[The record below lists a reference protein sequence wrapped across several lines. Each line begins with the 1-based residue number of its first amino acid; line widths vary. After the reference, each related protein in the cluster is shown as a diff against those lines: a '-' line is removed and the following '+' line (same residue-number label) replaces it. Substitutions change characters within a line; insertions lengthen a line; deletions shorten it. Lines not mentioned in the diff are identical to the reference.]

1 VVVVQRGLCKM
12 NRIIEKLT
20 SGRFLVTLMLACTYC
35 FLSVF
40 MVTKL
45 SDKITGDF
53 VLGFLG
59 GFSTSFMLILQWYFD
74 KDNAKETVND
84 KSNPIVSQ

>member
-1 VVVVQRGLCKM
+1 MDFLK
-12 NRIIEKLT
+12 KLA
-20 SGRFLVTLMLACTYC
+20 SGRFLVTVMLAVTYC
-35 FLSVF
+35 YLSVF

-45 SDKITGDF
+45 SEKITGDF

-74 KDNAKETVND
+74 KDEGKQEES
-84 KSNPIVSQ
+84 K

>member
-1 VVVVQRGLCKM
+1 MGEIR
-12 NRIIEKLT
+12 RKLT
-20 SGRFLVTLMLACTYC
+20 SGRFIVTIMLACTYC
-35 FLSVF
+35 FLSIF

-45 SDKITGDF
+45 SEKITGDF

-74 KDNAKETVND
+74 KDNNDQGDSND
-84 KSNPIVSQ
+84 KNIPSVTQ

>member
-1 VVVVQRGLCKM
+1 M
-12 NRIIEKLT
+12 NEILKKIT
-20 SGRFLVTLMLACTYC
+20 GGRFLVTIMLAITYC
-35 FLSVF
+35 YLSVF

-74 KDNAKETVND
+74 KADTKGTDND
-84 KSNPIVSQ
+84 SKSSQSVS